1 MVHNTLEAFESIR
14 PRLFG
19 IAYRML
25 GVVADAEEVVQ
36 EAFLR
41 WQQTTEALRSD
52 EAWLVSVATRIAI
65 DRLRRAA
72 TERAAY
78 RGGWLPA
85 PVATPPPD
93 RDAELAD
100 DLSVGF
106 LLMLE
111 RLTPEERAAFLLR
124 EVFDAEYAEIARTL
138 DKTETACRQLVH
150 RAKQHVRH
158 RRRRM
163 HVAPG
168 AREDLARR
176 FVEALRA
183 EDRDGVLALLS
194 DDVLLAADGG
204 GRVPAVAETQRGA
217 GHVAQL
223 LVGFER
229 ATRAAVARQSSAQ
242 PEHTVGWLNG
252 EPAILTMAAGKLL
265 FATILH
271 LEGERIAAIY
281 RVLNPGKLVG
291 LGFNTFV
298 DTDQTSGGAS

>member
-1 MVHNTLEAFESIR
+1 MAKKRLAAFESLR

-41 WQQTTEALRSD
+41 WQQTTEALRSN

-65 DRLRRAA
+65 DRLRRAES
-72 TERAAY
+72 ERAAY

-100 DLSVGF
+100 DLSLGF

-124 EVFDAEYAEIARTL
+124 EVFDTDYAEIARTL
-138 DKTETACRQLVH
+138 DKTEAACRQLVH
-150 RAKQHVRH
+150 RAKQHM
-158 RRRRM
+158 RRPPRRPQ
-163 HVAPG
+163 VAPDV
-168 AREDLARR
+168 RERLARR

-183 EDRDGVLALLS
+183 EDRDGVLALLT
-194 DDVLLAADGG
+194 DDALLAADGG
-204 GRVPAVAETQRGA
+204 GRVPSVPETQHGA
-217 GHVAQL
+217 ERVAQL

-229 ATRAAVARQSSAQ
+229 ATRAELVRRTSLPQ
-242 PEHTVGWLNG
+242 EHDVVWLNG
-252 EPAILTMAAGKLL
+252 EPAVFTMADGKLL

-271 LEGERIAAIY
+271 LEGDRIAAMY
-281 RVLNPGKLVG
+281 RVLNPSKLAG
-291 LGFNTFV
+291 LGFKTFLDPDSAAGRV
-298 DTDQTSGGAS
+298 S

>member
-1 MVHNTLEAFESIR
+1 MAQEQLDSFESIR
-14 PRLFG
+14 QRLFG

-36 EAFLR
+36 EALLR

-52 EAWLVSVATRIAI
+52 EAWLASVATRIAI

-72 TERAAY
+72 SERAAY

-138 DKTETACRQLVH
+138 EKTEAACRQLVH
-150 RAKQHVRH
+150 RAKQHVR
-158 RRRRM
+158 RRRRRFQ
-163 HVAPG
+163 VAPDV
-168 AREDLARR
+168 RERLARR

-183 EDRDGVLALLS
+183 EDREGVLALLTE
-194 DDVLLAADGG
+194 DALLAADGG
-204 GRVPAVAETQRGA
+204 GRVPAVAGTQQGA
-217 GHVAQL
+217 ERVAQL

-229 ATRAAVARQSSAQ
+229 ASRAELARRSSLQ
-242 PEHTVGWLNG
+242 PEHDVVWLNG
-252 EPAILTMAAGKLL
+252 EPAVLTMAAGKLL

-271 LEGERIAAIY
+271 LEGDRVAAIY
-281 RVLNPGKLVG
+281 RVLNPAKLDG
-291 LGFNTFV
+291 LGFKTFL
-298 DTDQTSGGAS
+298 DPDQTVGGVS

>member
-1 MVHNTLEAFESIR
+1 MSHAKLDSFESIR

-36 EAFLR
+36 EALLR
-41 WQQTTEALRSD
+41 RQQTSEAVRSD
-52 EAWLVSVATRIAI
+52 EAWLVSVVTRVAI

-72 TERAAY
+72 SERAAY

-93 RDAELAD
+93 REAELAD

-138 DKTETACRQLVH
+138 EKTETACRQLVH
-150 RAKQHVRH
+150 RAKQHA
-158 RRRRM
+158 RRRRRRFQ
-163 HVAPG
+163 VAPDV
-168 AREDLARR
+168 RERLARR

-183 EDRDGVLALLS
+183 EDREGVLALLT
-194 DDVLLAADGG
+194 DDALLAADGG
-204 GRVPAVAETQRGA
+204 GRVPAVAETQQGA
-217 GHVAQL
+217 ERVAQL

-229 ATRAAVARQSSAQ
+229 ASRAELARRGSLQ
-242 PEHTVGWLNG
+242 PEHDVAWLNG
-252 EPAILTMAAGKLL
+252 EPAVLTMAAGKLL

-271 LEGERIAAIY
+271 LEGDRIAAIY

-291 LGFNTFV
+291 LGFKTFL
-298 DTDQTSGGAS
+298 DPDQTVGGAS